1 MSRYS
6 FLQNWNLCA
15 LVSFSTELFYHFI
28 IICVVLLI
36 FTDNHIH
43 IPSSTVDP
51 LSSHFILHGVSVSIP
66 LSLCLFLKLFSCRDF
81 FSVSALHKIHRPFVV
96 MALLSSSVPV
106 RHEIATVSQHEQH
119 VSACTTTTWKYL
131 QLKILLRFS
140 IIFLCGFY
148 LGHVSP
154 AASFTIQSHHWSQ
167 HLALLRHLS
176 SHDFLFVYYTLASSS
191 GSAGF
196 WLPLLRQWE
205 EHQEP
210 SVKAS
215 NKNIGSGCTKDILEN
230 IAEMQMTNHMFI

>member
-1 MSRYS
+1 M
-6 FLQNWNLCA
+6 
-15 LVSFSTELFYHFI
+15 
-28 IICVVLLI
+28 LI

-96 MALLSSSVPV
+96 RALLSSSVPV

-140 IIFLCGFY
+140 IIFLCGFLFRSCFSCRVVYHTITSLESAFSFIKTSQQSWLPLCLLY
-148 LGHVSP
+148 LG
-154 AASFTIQSHHWSQ
+154 
-167 HLALLRHLS
+167 
-176 SHDFLFVYYTLASSS
+176 FLFSLCWFLASS
-191 GSAGF
+191 
-196 WLPLLRQWE
+196 P
-205 EHQEP
+205 P
-210 SVKAS
+210 SVRRTS
-215 NKNIGSGCTKDILEN
+215 R
-230 IAEMQMTNHMFI
+230 AECQSIK